1 LAIKEGSIRVDER
14 VVKDMKRMR
23 DGAAHV
29 LENFVADHD
38 DVQKL
43 ANVRPS

>member
-1 LAIKEGSIRVDER
+1 VDEQ
-14 VVKDMKRMR
+14 VIKDMKRMR

-29 LENFVADHD
+29 LENLVAGYN

-43 ANVRPS
+43 AIVRRECLRVLGA